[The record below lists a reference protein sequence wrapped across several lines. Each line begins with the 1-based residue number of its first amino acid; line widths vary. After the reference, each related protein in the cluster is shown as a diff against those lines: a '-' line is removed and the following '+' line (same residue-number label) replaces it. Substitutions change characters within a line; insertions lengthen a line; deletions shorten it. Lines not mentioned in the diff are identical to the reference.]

1 MPIGSPRRASARS
14 ASIAASLAFAG
25 VLGLAA
31 AAHATPPK
39 VVLISLDGAT
49 LPLIE
54 EFMRDGTIPH
64 DRGLGLLKRKGLVA
78 ERNVTVNP
86 SLTAPGHIAIA
97 TGSTAARNDVPANT
111 FHLLAS
117 PFAMTISGFG
127 APIGGYTL
135 TNHGPEESDSPTAEP
150 LWLALRDARKRVA
163 TATWP
168 GGDGVDVTVPGVPG
182 VRSCSRRRSGR
193 STTRCRSARSAAS
206 SAPPASRSTAADFQR
221 GAGER
226 PSPSSLRPEKFP
238 SARCGRRRRR
248 SRRFTVGGVPF
259 TIRVA
264 ALDTTNDGTVNY
276 DTLVFF
282 DQTQGIQPGPFVAA
296 VDRTGIRESGRGEVR
311 RCSIS
316 KAAATRRAPRSTSA
330 S

>member
-117 PFAMTISGFG
+117 PFAMTISGFS

-135 TNHGPEESDSPTAEP
+135 TNHGPEESVSPTAEP
-150 LWLALRDARKRVA
+150 LWIALRDAGKRVA

-182 VRSCSRRRSGR
+182 PIVQSADEADGRLHGAVRRVRGYRRHRLR
-193 STTRCRSARSAAS
+193 AR
-206 SAPPASRSTAADFQR
+206 RGGLQR
-221 GAGER
+221 GAGDA

-248 SRRFTVGGVPF
+248 SRRS
-259 TIRVA
+259 RWA
-264 ALDTTNDGTVNY
+264 AS
-276 DTLVFF
+276 
-282 DQTQGIQPGPFVAA
+282 PSSSAW
-296 VDRTGIRESGRGEVR
+296 
-311 RCSIS
+311 
-316 KAAATRRAPRSTSA
+316 PRSTRRTTA
-330 S
+330 R